1 MEENRD
7 LEVVETVEPETSELM
22 EYDECSNGLATLI
35 GIGIGVTCTLLAKK
49 GVHAVKKAWSKRKE
63 KKSIVEDEDF
73 DEFEDDEEPEETDYK
88 KTSKKK

>member
-1 MEENRD
+1 MEESRD

-22 EYDECSNGLATLI
+22 EYDECSNGFATLI

-49 GVHAVKKAWSKRKE
+49 GAHAVKKAWSKRKE

-73 DEFEDDEEPEETDYK
+73 DEFEDDEEPEETDDK